1 MTGRSDDDGGPPAGS
16 GKERRSDDGGAGGLL
31 DGPGGDAL
39 RDVASRVRVL
49 FAGGK
54 GGVGKTTV
62 ASTLALAQA
71 RAGRRVLLVST
82 DPAHNLGHLW
92 GRPLGD
98 HPTRLT
104 AAVPRHAAA
113 EHDDAVGLDADIDA
127 DVVVDGHHGRHRGR
141 GNRVGARDDGDDI
154 AGDNGGGGCVDG
166 VEIDPEATVERHLA
180 EVGRTLRRLMPER
193 LSGEVTRHLELA
205 REAPG
210 THEAAVLERIA
221 DAVETGLAD
230 YDLVVFDTAPSGHT
244 ARLMALPETMSAWTE
259 GLLRRQERSAR
270 FGAAL
275 RGLAHDDAD
284 DDGAGGLVGRR
295 DPRAERDGE
304 IRRVLLRR
312 RTRFERLREV
322 LTDPGTTSFV
332 LVLAA
337 ERLPVL
343 ETIELHEQLAKL
355 GVDVGA
361 LVVNKRSPAGAG
373 ALLDARRA
381 REEEHLRTLSNAL
394 PVVPRA
400 EAELLPTDVV
410 GEQALASFAGLR

>member
-1 MTGRSDDDGGPPAGS
+1 MTGRFDGGRGLPADPATSTG
-16 GKERRSDDGGAGGLL
+16 RRPDGGGAGGLL
-31 DGPGGDAL
+31 SGPGGNTL
-39 RDVASRVRVL
+39 RGVASRVRVL

-62 ASTLALAQA
+62 ASALALAQA

-92 GRPLGD
+92 GRPLAD
-98 HPTRLT
+98 TPTRLT
-104 AAVPRHAAA
+104 TTPHPRLRPRATTPS
-113 EHDDAVGLDADIDA
+113 
-127 DVVVDGHHGRHRGR
+127 RP
-141 GNRVGARDDGDDI
+141 VGAQPPGRMAWSTEMAWSTP
-154 AGDNGGGGCVDG
+154 AGEGMGGGGGHVDG
-166 VEIDPEATVERHLA
+166 VEIDPGGTVEQHLD

-210 THEAAVLERIA
+210 THEAAILERIA
-221 DAVETGLAD
+221 DAVETGLAE

-275 RGLAHDDAD
+275 RGLTRDDAD
-284 DDGAGGLVGRR
+284 DDGVGELVGRR
-295 DPRAERDGE
+295 DPRAERDDE

-322 LTDPGTTSFV
+322 LTDPATTSFV

-343 ETIELHEQLAKL
+343 ETIELHEHLTKL

-381 REEEHLRTLSNAL
+381 REEEHLRVLDEAL
-394 PVVPRA
+394 GDVPRA
-400 EAELLPTDVV
+400 EAELLADDVV
-410 GEQALASFAGLR
+410 GEDALARFGGF

>member
-1 MTGRSDDDGGPPAGS
+1 M
-16 GKERRSDDGGAGGLL
+16 
-31 DGPGGDAL
+31 
-39 RDVASRVRVL
+39 
-49 FAGGK
+49 
-54 GGVGKTTV
+54 
-62 ASTLALAQA
+62 
-71 RAGRRVLLVST
+71 
-82 DPAHNLGHLW
+82 
-92 GRPLGD
+92 
-98 HPTRLT
+98 
-104 AAVPRHAAA
+104 
-113 EHDDAVGLDADIDA
+113 
-127 DVVVDGHHGRHRGR
+127 
-141 GNRVGARDDGDDI
+141 
-154 AGDNGGGGCVDG
+154 
-166 VEIDPEATVERHLA
+166 EIDPGRTVERHLD
-180 EVGRTLRRLMPER
+180 EVGGTLRRLMPER

-221 DAVETGLAD
+221 DAVETGLAS

-275 RGLAHDDAD
+275 RGLTGDDAD
-284 DDGAGGLVGRR
+284 DAGAGELVGRR

-322 LTDPGTTSFV
+322 LSDPELTTFV

-343 ETIELHEQLAKL
+343 ETIELHRQLAKL

-361 LVVNKRSPAGAG
+361 LVVNKRSPADAG

-381 REEEHLRTLSNAL
+381 REEAHLRALEDAL
-394 PVVPRA
+394 PGLPRA
-400 EAELLPTDVV
+400 ETNLLPDDVV
-410 GEQALASFAGLR
+410 GEDALAGFGGLR

>member
-1 MTGRSDDDGGPPAGS
+1 MTGRADDGHGS
-16 GKERRSDDGGAGGLL
+16 PVGRGTSRDRWPDGGSAGGLL
-31 DGPGGDAL
+31 SGPGGDAL
-39 RDVASRVRVL
+39 REVASRVRVL

-62 ASTLALAQA
+62 ASALALAQA

-92 GRPLGD
+92 GRPMSD
-98 HPTRLT
+98 NPTRLT
-104 AAVPRHAAA
+104 ATAPGHAAA
-113 EHDDAVGLDADIDA
+113 GGAGNDARG
-127 DVVVDGHHGRHRGR
+127 GH
-141 GNRVGARDDGDDI
+141 
-154 AGDNGGGGCVDG
+154 GGGAGCVDG
-166 VEIDPEATVERHLA
+166 VEIDPARTIDEHLRQ
-180 EVGRTLRRLMPER
+180 VGDTLRRLMPER
-193 LSGEVTRHLELA
+193 LSGEVARHLELA
-205 REAPG
+205 RDAPG

-221 DAVETGLAD
+221 DAVETGLAE

-275 RGLAHDDAD
+275 RGLTRD
-284 DDGAGGLVGRR
+284 DDGAGELVGRR

-322 LTDPGTTSFV
+322 LTDPATTSFV

-343 ETIELHEQLAKL
+343 ETIELHEQLVKL

-373 ALLDARRA
+373 GLLDARRT
-381 REEEHLRTLSNAL
+381 REGEHLRTLDDAL
-394 PVVPRA
+394 PGVPRT
-400 EAELLPTDVV
+400 EADLLPDDVV
-410 GEQALASFAGLR
+410 GEAALARFAGLG

>member
-1 MTGRSDDDGGPPAGS
+1 MTGPPDDHLAGDDVAPDDVAGPA
-16 GKERRSDDGGAGGLL
+16 LL
-31 DGPGGDAL
+31 AGPGGDIL
-39 RDVASRVRVL
+39 RGVASRVRVL

-62 ASTLALAQA
+62 ASALALAQA

-92 GRPLGD
+92 DTPLTD
-98 HPTRLT
+98 TPTRLT
-104 AAVPRHAAA
+104 TTPPAA
-113 EHDDAVGLDADIDA
+113 DD
-127 DVVVDGHHGRHRGR
+127 
-141 GNRVGARDDGDDI
+141 
-154 AGDNGGGGCVDG
+154 AGDNSGGDDTSRRSGGGGGCVDG
-166 VEIDPEATVERHLA
+166 VEIDPGRTVERHLE

-193 LSGEVTRHLELA
+193 LSGEVARHLDLA

-259 GLLRRQERSAR
+259 GLLRRQESSAR

-275 RGLAHDDAD
+275 RGLARDDPD
-284 DDGAGGLVGRR
+284 DDGASALVGRT
-295 DPRAERDGE
+295 DPRAERDSE

-312 RTRFERLREV
+312 RTRFERLRAV
-322 LTDPGTTSFV
+322 LADRSTTSFV

-343 ETIELHEQLAKL
+343 ETVELHAQLVRL

-373 ALLDARRA
+373 DLLDARRE
-381 REEEHLRTLSNAL
+381 REEEHLRTLTDTL
-394 PVVPRA
+394 GDVPRA
-400 EAELLPTDVV
+400 EAELLADDVV
-410 GEQALASFAGLR
+410 GEEALARFAGL

>member
-1 MTGRSDDDGGPPAGS
+1 MIRPSDGGTGGPAGS
-16 GKERRSDDGGAGGLL
+16 APTSSPVPDGGGAGGLL
-31 DGPGGDAL
+31 RGPGGDAL
-39 RDVASRVRVL
+39 HDVASRARVL

-71 RAGRRVLLVST
+71 RTGRRVLLVST

-92 GRPLGD
+92 DRAVGD
-98 HPTRLT
+98 TPTRLT
-104 AAVPRHAAA
+104 TPGGA
-113 EHDDAVGLDADIDA
+113 
-127 DVVVDGHHGRHRGR
+127 GH
-141 GNRVGARDDGDDI
+141 
-154 AGDNGGGGCVDG
+154 VDG
-166 VEIDPEATVERHLA
+166 VEIDPGRTVERHLD

-205 REAPG
+205 RDAPG

-221 DAVETGLAD
+221 DAVETGLAE

-275 RGLAHDDAD
+275 RGLAQDDTD

-322 LTDPGTTSFV
+322 LTDPATTSFV

-343 ETIELHEQLAKL
+343 ETIALHEQLVTL

-361 LVVNKRSPAGAG
+361 LVVNKRSPEAAGS
-373 ALLDARRA
+373 LLRARRA
-381 REEEHLRTLSNAL
+381 REEDHLRTLDDAL
-394 PVVPRA
+394 AAVPRA
-400 EAELLPTDVV
+400 EADLLPHDVV
-410 GEQALASFAGLR
+410 GEEALARFAGL

>member
-1 MTGRSDDDGGPPAGS
+1 M
-16 GKERRSDDGGAGGLL
+16 LL
-31 DGPGGDAL
+31 SGPGGDAL
-39 RDVASRVRVL
+39 HDVASRVRVL

-92 GRPLGD
+92 ERPVGD
-98 HPTRLT
+98 TPTRLT
-104 AAVPRHAAA
+104 S
-113 EHDDAVGLDADIDA
+113 GS
-127 DVVVDGHHGRHRGR
+127 RGY
-141 GNRVGARDDGDDI
+141 
-154 AGDNGGGGCVDG
+154 VDG
-166 VEIDPEATVERHLA
+166 VEIDPGRTVERHLE

-193 LSGEVTRHLELA
+193 LSGEVARHLDLA

-210 THEAAVLERIA
+210 THEAAVLERISE
-221 DAVETGLAD
+221 AVETGLAE

-312 RTRFERLREV
+312 RTRFERLRET
-322 LTDPGTTSFV
+322 LTDPATTSFV

-373 ALLDARRA
+373 GLLDARRT
-381 REEEHLRTLSNAL
+381 REGEHLRVLDDAL
-394 PVVPRA
+394 RGIPRA
-400 EAELLPTDVV
+400 EAELLADDVV
-410 GEQALASFAGLR
+410 GEEGLARFAGLRSSAV